1 MAGDMLSKRVIACL
15 DVRDGKLAKSV
26 KFVDTKDIG
35 DPVEKA
41 RQYYRDGLD
50 ELVFYDITASS
61 ENRGIMLEVV
71 EKVAAQV
78 FIPFS
83 VGGGVRSVEDA
94 TKLRLAGAE
103 KINVNS
109 AAVKDPDLIRR
120 CSDAIGAQSV
130 VLSMDVLR
138 VPSSETTPSGY
149 EIVINGGRTRMGLD
163 AIQWAKRGET
173 LGAGELVVNSID
185 ADGTREGYEIRLTR
199 MVADAVTIPV
209 IASGGA
215 GKPEHLY
222 DVLTEGHADAALVAS
237 MVHYGDYTVQD
248 LKRYLRGR
256 GVKVRMTRV

>member
-1 MAGDMLSKRVIACL
+1 MLSKRVIACL

-41 RQYYRDGLD
+41 KQYYDDGLD

-61 ENRGIMLEVV
+61 ERRGIMLDVV
-71 EKVAAQV
+71 ERVAAQI

-83 VGGGVRSVEDA
+83 VGGGIRSVEDA
-94 TKLRLAGAE
+94 TRLRLAGAE
-103 KINVNS
+103 KINVNT
-109 AAVKDPDLIRR
+109 AAVQDPDLIAR
-120 CSDAIGAQSV
+120 CSDAIGAQST

-138 VPSSETTPSGY
+138 VTPSESIPSGY
-149 EIVINGGRTRMGLD
+149 EIVIHGGRTHTGVD
-163 AIQWAKRGET
+163 ALAWAKRGEA

-185 ADGTREGYEIRLTR
+185 ADGTREGYELKLTR
-199 MVADAVTIPV
+199 MIADAVRVPV

-237 MVHYGDYTVQD
+237 MVHYGDYTVRS
-248 LKRYLRGR
+248 LKDYLHARGI
-256 GVKVRMTRV
+256 KVRLGY

>member
-1 MAGDMLSKRVIACL
+1 MLSKRVIACL

-41 RQYYRDGLD
+41 KQYYADGLD

-61 ENRGIMLEVV
+61 EKRNIMLDVV
-71 EKVAAQV
+71 EHVAAQI

-94 TKLRLAGAE
+94 SRLRLAGAE
-103 KINVNS
+103 KVNVNT
-109 AAVKDPDLIRR
+109 AAVQDPELIAR
-120 CSDAIGAQSV
+120 CAQAIGAQST

-138 VPSSETTPSGY
+138 VSANSSIPSGY
-149 EIVINGGRTRMGLD
+149 EIVIHGGRTHTGVD
-163 AIQWAKRGET
+163 ALAWAQKAEA
-173 LGAGELVVNSID
+173 LGAGEIVVNSID
-185 ADGTREGYEIRLTR
+185 ADGTREGYEIKLTR
-199 MVADAVTIPV
+199 MIADAVKVPV

-222 DVLTEGHADAALVAS
+222 EVLTEGHADAALVAS
-237 MVHYGDYTVQD
+237 MVHYGDYTVTG
-248 LKRYLRGR
+248 LKEYLVGR
-256 GVKVRMTRV
+256 GVKVRQAKH